1 MLDRRITD
9 KMNNDENALKAIIS
23 ENTKIKGNMTGNEDV
38 ILHGKFNGKMNLNSL
53 LIVKR
58 TGSIKGKVNAV
69 NMIIEGEVEGEID
82 VQNKIEV
89 RASGRF
95 NGELICKQIAIE
107 EGAFFQGNISMES
120 GQEVSPTYFKE
131 KRKDLQEM

>member
-9 KMNNDENALKAIIS
+9 KMDHDENALKAIIS
-23 ENTKIKGNMTGNEDV
+23 ENTTIKGNMTGNEEV

-53 LIVKR
+53 LFVKI
-58 TGSIKGKVNAV
+58 TGNLKGMVKTE
-69 NMIIEGEVEGEID
+69 NMIIEGEVEGEIV

-131 KRKDLQEM
+131 KRKELQEM